1 MTKKDLI
8 AALEPL
14 SDDAEVYVYVT
25 SLLGNSTYAHDIY
38 FDDIVSGSELQ
49 NEITIVAHV

>member
-14 SDDAEVYVYVT
+14 SDDAQVHVYVT
-25 SLLGNSTYAHDIY
+25 SLNEDGTYAHDIY
-38 FDDIVSGSELQ
+38 FDDVVSGGEVQ
-49 NEITIVAHV
+49 NEITIVAHF